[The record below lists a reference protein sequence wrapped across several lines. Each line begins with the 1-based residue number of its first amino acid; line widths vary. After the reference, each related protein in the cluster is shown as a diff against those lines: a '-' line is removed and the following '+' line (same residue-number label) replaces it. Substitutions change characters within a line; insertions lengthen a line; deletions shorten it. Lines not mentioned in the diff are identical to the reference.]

1 MVSCVAW
8 TWVNPPKAR
17 RSLDNIIY
25 NSVYSE
31 APLPRFSCFKLLQEG
46 KHSGCLIW
54 ITHVTFCSVNSSTH
68 LKSLICHHV
77 PSSSLLRFF
86 KIMKHHKK
94 ASWFINRIL
103 FLYFQFT
110 IFSLLSTILEV
121 LNVQWGR
128 PWRLYPFKGAVVN
141 NPTRSPMALG
151 KEATWFDSAWSS
163 ATWVNISSI
172 CNRLITIKKKRCTIW
187 ICWVPRLIPRIVS
200 LILQRSPSSEEFP
213 TWPSCASSCSGTQ
226 QKAGQA
232 WALSSWSALLRLTGS
247 LQY

>member
-54 ITHVTFCSVNSSTH
+54 IIHATFCSVNSSTH
-68 LKSLICHHV
+68 LKSLICHHF

-172 CNRLITIKKKRCTIW
+172 CNRLITIKKKDAPFGYAEYPDSSQGSFHSFSSDLPPLRSFLLVHP
-187 ICWVPRLIPRIVS
+187 VP
-200 LILQRSPSSEEFP
+200 
-213 TWPSCASSCSGTQ
+213 
-226 QKAGQA
+226 
-232 WALSSWSALLRLTGS
+232 ALAVAHNRKQDRHGLCPHGAL
-247 LQY
+247 YYD